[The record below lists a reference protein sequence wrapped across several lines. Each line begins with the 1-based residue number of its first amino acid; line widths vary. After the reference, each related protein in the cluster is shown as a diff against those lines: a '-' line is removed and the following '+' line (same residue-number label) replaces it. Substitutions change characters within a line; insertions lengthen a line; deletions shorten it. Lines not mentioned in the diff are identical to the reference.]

1 MRDAAIAAF
10 LASSGWTRDGAEPIP
25 GDASRRHYFR
35 LHRNAKTA
43 ILMDA
48 PPETGE
54 DTRAFQHMSDHLVT
68 CGLSA
73 PRILRAD
80 HDLGLL
86 LLEDLGP
93 DQVSV
98 HLKARPEVEGPVY
111 AAATDVLLALQAC
124 PVLDDLPRLTPDVA
138 AQMLSPFFDHA
149 APGARRSKV
158 ETEVEHLFSDHI
170 RPAQT
175 LSLRD
180 FHAENLIWRPGRAGL
195 DKVGILDFQDAFI
208 APAAYDLVSL
218 LRDARRD
225 VGASTEQQVLDAFAA
240 GTGMDRST
248 LDQEVTILSVQRNL
262 RIIGI
267 FHRLIFQESKPRYM
281 DFIPRVV
288 SHIRRDLDHPA
299 LHKLRGLIDD
309 LIPPTTYPA

>member
-1 MRDAAIAAF
+1 MRDAAVAAF
-10 LASSGWTRDGAEPIP
+10 LASAGWARDGAEPIP
-25 GDASRRHYFR
+25 GDASRRRYFR
-35 LHRNAKTA
+35 LLRNADSA

-48 PPETGE
+48 SPETGE
-54 DTRAFQHMSDHLVT
+54 DTHAFHRISDHLVT

-93 DQVSV
+93 DQVSL
-98 HLKARPEVEGPVY
+98 HLTARPEDEGPVY
-111 AAATDVLLALQAC
+111 AAVTDVLLALQTC
-124 PVLDDLPRLTPDVA
+124 PVLADLPRLTPDIA

-149 APGARRSKV
+149 APGAPRSEV
-158 ETEVEHLFSDHI
+158 EAEIEHLFSGCI

-180 FHAENLIWRPGRAGL
+180 FHAENLIWRPGRTGL

-208 APAAYDLVSL
+208 APGAYDLVSL

-225 VGASTEQQVLDAFAA
+225 VGPSTEQQVLDAFAA

-248 LDQEVTILSVQRNL
+248 LDQEVAILSVQRNL

-267 FHRLIFQESKPRYM
+267 FHRLIFQEAKPRYQ

-288 SHIRRDLDHPA
+288 AHIRRDLDHPA
-299 LHKLRGLIDD
+299 LHKLRVLIND